1 MASFSGIWVAMVTPF
16 NHDAV
21 DLPAVKRL
29 ARHLLD
35 AGIEGLVV
43 CGSTGEAAALSKEEQ
58 LAVLDAVLD
67 VAPAHQVVM
76 GLSGN
81 NMVATLQMQQ
91 AIQLRDIAGV
101 LIPAPY
107 YIRPSQCGL
116 IDYFTQLADASTV
129 PVILYNIPQ
138 RTGIAMEL
146 ATLRRLARHPRIAAI
161 KDCGGNPDAT
171 MALIADGEI
180 DVMTGEDNLILTTL
194 CLGGTGAISAAAHVH
209 PERFVQLTQQVAAG
223 DLAAARSNFYEL
235 LPMIHQMFSFPNP
248 APVKTVL
255 AQQGLIANELRSPMQ
270 VAPQALQQQIAAT
283 LAQLQTAE
291 AIIG

>member
-16 NHDAV
+16 NQDAV

-35 AGIEGLVV
+35 AGIDGLVV

-58 LAVLDAVLD
+58 LAVLDAVLE

-81 NMVATLQMQQ
+81 NMAATLQMQQ

-146 ATLRRLARHPRIAAI
+146 ATLRRLARHPRITAI

-209 PERFVQLTQQVAAG
+209 PERFVQLVQQVAAG

-235 LPMIHQMFSFPNP
+235 LPMIHQMFSFQNP

-283 LAQLQTAE
+283 LAQLQPAE
-291 AIIG
+291 AIVG

>member
-35 AGIEGLVV
+35 AGINGLVV

-58 LAVLDAVLD
+58 LAVLDAVLE

-81 NMVATLQMQQ
+81 NMAATLQMQQ

-116 IDYFTQLADASTV
+116 IDYFTQLADASSV

-146 ATLRRLARHPRIAAI
+146 ATLRRLARHPRITAI

-209 PERFVQLTQQVAAG
+209 PERFVQLAQQVAAG
-223 DLAAARSNFYEL
+223 
-235 LPMIHQMFSFPNP
+235 
-248 APVKTVL
+248 
-255 AQQGLIANELRSPMQ
+255 
-270 VAPQALQQQIAAT
+270 
-283 LAQLQTAE
+283 
-291 AIIG
+291 

>member
-16 NHDAV
+16 NQDAV

-35 AGIEGLVV
+35 AGIDGLVV

-58 LAVLDAVLD
+58 LAVLDAVLE

-81 NMVATLQMQQ
+81 NMAATLQIQQ
-91 AIQLRDIAGV
+91 AIQLRGIAGV

-146 ATLRRLARHPRIAAI
+146 ATLRRLARHPRITAI

-209 PERFVQLTQQVAAG
+209 PERFVQLVQQVAAG

-283 LAQLQTAE
+283 LAQLQPAE
-291 AIIG
+291 AIVG

>member
-1 MASFSGIWVAMVTPF
+1 
-16 NHDAV
+16 
-21 DLPAVKRL
+21 
-29 ARHLLD
+29 
-35 AGIEGLVV
+35 
-43 CGSTGEAAALSKEEQ
+43 
-58 LAVLDAVLD
+58 
-67 VAPAHQVVM
+67 
-76 GLSGN
+76 
-81 NMVATLQMQQ
+81 
-91 AIQLRDIAGV
+91 
-101 LIPAPY
+101 
-107 YIRPSQCGL
+107 
-116 IDYFTQLADASTV
+116 V

-146 ATLRRLARHPRIAAI
+146 ATLRRLARHPRITAI

-209 PERFVQLTQQVAAG
+209 PERFVQLVQQVAAG

-270 VAPQALQQQIAAT
+270 VAPPALQQQIAAT
-283 LAQLQTAE
+283 LAQLQPAE
-291 AIIG
+291 AIVG

>member
-1 MASFSGIWVAMVTPF
+1 MARNAPPSIFSSGFSVGHTEGIFYGLIFGYLGGDGYPF

-21 DLPAVKRL
+21 DLPAVKRP

-58 LAVLDAVLD
+58 LAVLDAVLE

-146 ATLRRLARHPRIAAI
+146 ATLRRLARHPRIVAI
-161 KDCGGNPDAT
+161 G
-171 MALIADGEI
+171 
-180 DVMTGEDNLILTTL
+180 
-194 CLGGTGAISAAAHVH
+194 
-209 PERFVQLTQQVAAG
+209 R
-223 DLAAARSNFYEL
+223 
-235 LPMIHQMFSFPNP
+235 
-248 APVKTVL
+248 
-255 AQQGLIANELRSPMQ
+255 LRRQP
-270 VAPQALQQQIAAT
+270 
-283 LAQLQTAE
+283 
-291 AIIG
+291 

>member
-16 NHDAV
+16 NHNAV
-21 DLPAVKRL
+21 DLPAVQRL

-35 AGIEGLVV
+35 AGIDGLVV

-58 LAVLDAVLD
+58 LAVLDAVLE
-67 VAPAHQVVM
+67 VAPARQVVM

-81 NMVATLQMQQ
+81 NMAATLQMQQ

-146 ATLRRLARHPRIAAI
+146 ATLRRLARHPRITAI
-161 KDCGGNPDAT
+161 KDCGGNPDTT

-209 PERFVQLTQQVAAG
+209 PERC
-223 DLAAARSNFYEL
+223 L
-235 LPMIHQMFSFPNP
+235 LY
-248 APVKTVL
+248 T
-255 AQQGLIANELRSPMQ
+255 SPS
-270 VAPQALQQQIAAT
+270 PRD
-283 LAQLQTAE
+283 
-291 AIIG
+291 